1 MEDKKIKIITD
12 STCDLPDH
20 IINKYNIE
28 MIPLVFT
35 IDGETYLDR
44 VDIKLPEFLE
54 KMNNSSE
61 LPKTGQIN
69 PHRFYEIYDK
79 YLKEG
84 YKIISI
90 HISSKMSGTY
100 QSALVAK
107 EMLNSEDIMVV
118 DSQCVCGALG
128 ALVVKACL
136 LKEQGLDFISINEG
150 VLKSI
155 PKIRS
160 ITCFESLDN
169 LVKGGRLSKAAGVI
183 GSFLGIKLLLSI
195 EDGEMAVKDKVRGS
209 KKALR
214 NMLEYIESYGVE
226 KMTPVILMQAAPE
239 EENMGI
245 YNSLKSH
252 MENKNIEYIECE
264 VGCVVG
270 THSGRD
276 ACAAFFIEE

>member
-107 EMLNSEDIMVV
+107 EMLNSEDIAVI

-128 ALVVKACL
+128 ALVVKSCL
-136 LKEQGLDFISINEG
+136 LKEKGLDFTSINEEI
-150 VLKSI
+150 LKSI

-195 EDGEMAVKDKVRGS
+195 EDGEMTVKDKVRGS

-214 NMLEYIESYGVE
+214 NMLEYIETYGVD
-226 KMTPVILMQAAPE
+226 KTTPVILMQAAPE

-245 YNSLKSH
+245 YNSIKSH
-252 MENKNIEYIECE
+252 MENKHIEYIECE

>member
-1 MEDKKIKIITD
+1 MKDKKIKIITD

-20 IINKYNIE
+20 IIDKYDIE

-35 IDGETYLDR
+35 IDGKTYFDR
-44 VDIKLPEFLE
+44 IDINLPEFLK
-54 KMNNSSE
+54 KMDDSSE

-69 PHRFYEIYDK
+69 PHRFYEIYDR

-107 EMLNSEDIMVV
+107 DMLDTEDIEVI

-128 ALVVKACL
+128 ALVVKAAL
-136 LKEQGLDFISINEG
+136 LKEQGVDLTSIKDEL
-150 VLKSI
+150 LKAVE
-155 PKIRS
+155 KVRS

-169 LVKGGRLSKAAGVI
+169 LVKGGRLSKTAGVI

-195 EDGEMAVKDKVRGS
+195 EDGQMVVKDKVRGS

-214 NMLEYIESYGVE
+214 NMLEYIESY
-226 KMTPVILMQAAPE
+226 KMDKKNPVILMQAAPE

-245 YNSLKSH
+245 YNTLKSH
-252 MENKNIEYIECE
+252 MEDNNIEYIECE

-276 ACAAFFIEE
+276 ACAVFFIEE